1 MVSVSTAG
9 HTTLCI
15 LGHRVL
21 RRFLLL
27 DVVTL
32 SSPSWSWTGII
43 GKPKQ
48 NITGDPEGLRQVHE
62 RLGFHPL
69 PLPLVDFVK
78 ALACQP
84 ARVASARRVQPWA

>member
-1 MVSVSTAG
+1 M
-9 HTTLCI
+9 TLCI

-48 NITGDPEGLRQVHE
+48 NITGDPEGLRQLRE
-62 RLGFHPL
+62 RLGFKPL
-69 PLPLVDFVK
+69 PLPLVDLVQVLRMS
-78 ALACQP
+78 AGPLRPCASRP
-84 ARVASARRVQPWA
+84 AFGLTP